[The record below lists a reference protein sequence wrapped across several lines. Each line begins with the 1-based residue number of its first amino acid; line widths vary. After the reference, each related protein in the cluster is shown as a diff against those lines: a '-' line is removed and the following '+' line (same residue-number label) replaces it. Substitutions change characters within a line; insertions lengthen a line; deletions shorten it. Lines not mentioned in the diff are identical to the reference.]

1 MLRNT
6 SVTFTSASSLSFRFR
21 GHDLHLASAVT
32 FHFLVQLGSVVEA
45 LPVVRLTNTVSYVA
59 SPWFNGLDRLY
70 PSNYEGEL
78 HLHLSED
85 QSLFIS
91 FTHFRLE
98 PDAFCE
104 YDYLDFRL
112 KEMDTLDNFTWTKCG
127 QEDIPSRVY
136 RSSIH
141 LFFHTDDLAQ
151 FTGFR
156 MMYAILARS
165 QEPQQLSDNLYNCS
179 VPHFHS
185 FKPLLSCNLVRECRG
200 NEDEKDCG
208 YYSNG
213 CGDGAVDAGTKFYR
227 FVRRGVTTTWADAH
241 NEFSENNQYLVML
254 ATQDEVRRF
263 RRIVAS

>member
-1 MLRNT
+1 M
-6 SVTFTSASSLSFRFR
+6 
-21 GHDLHLASAVT
+21 
-32 FHFLVQLGSVVEA
+32 
-45 LPVVRLTNTVSYVA
+45 VRLTNTVSYLA

-213 CGDGAVDAGTKFYR
+213 CGDGAVDAGTKLYR

>member
-1 MLRNT
+1 MWPR
-6 SVTFTSASSLSFRFR
+6 
-21 GHDLHLASAVT
+21 
-32 FHFLVQLGSVVEA
+32 LGSTDWIA
-45 LPVVRLTNTVSYVA
+45 CIPVTMRVNFTCIFL
-59 SPWFNGLDRLY
+59 
-70 PSNYEGEL
+70 
-78 HLHLSED
+78 ED
-85 QSLFIS
+85 QSVFIS

-112 KEMDTLDNFTWTKCG
+112 KEMDILDNFTWTKCR

-156 MMYAILARS
+156 MMYAILPRS

-185 FKPLLSCNLVRECRG
+185 FKPLLSCSLVREYQG

-208 YYSNG
+208 YFSNG

-227 FVRRGVTTTWADAH
+227 FVRRGVTTTWADAY
-241 NEFSENNQYLVML
+241 NEFSENNQYLIML

-263 RRIVAS
+263 RHIVASLRNPRSVDLGRERDVQILVAMGRWQNSSYHRHAYLGFSSQMCWI